1 MQTYQEWLNEFVAL
15 RDKSGTPYTR
25 REYFETF
32 FNGADPKK
40 IYEQDVQVTKRL
52 EDRGAIVYE

>member
-1 MQTYQEWLNEFVAL
+1 MQTYQEWLDEFVAL

-25 REYFETF
+25 QEYFRTF
-32 FNGADPKK
+32 FNDVDPRK

-52 EDRGAIVYE
+52 VDRGAIVYD